1 MRKIC
6 AGILMACAAGLA
18 AAQPPIPQGS
28 SAPGRL
34 AGYLLKVRNKSLSQD
49 RARQLI
55 GREIMSLAEWGHAPS
70 LTKVEIFAAGLVSA
84 LTGRH
89 RADAEGLDRLADC
102 IEYVL
107 QCAGE
112 STFEF
117 RRRIAEGERILRAAG
132 VNVARGRE
140 LAQQLE
146 AIGDD
151 VRGPEDMPVQAKT

>member
-1 MRKIC
+1 M
-6 AGILMACAAGLA
+6 A
-18 AAQPPIPQGS
+18 AAQPPTPAS
-28 SAPGRL
+28 SPPGRL
-34 AGYLLKVRNKSLSQD
+34 AGYLLKVRNRSLSQD
-49 RARQLI
+49 QARKLI

-70 LTKVEIFAAGLVSA
+70 LTRVEIFAAGLVSA
-84 LTGRH
+84 LTGKH
-89 RADAEGLDRLADC
+89 RANPKRLDRLADC

-117 RRRIAEGERILRAAG
+117 RGRIAEGEQILRAAG
-132 VNVARGRE
+132 VDVARGRE

-151 VRGPEDMPVQAKT
+151 VRGPEDMPVQAAT